1 MTQIIKI
8 LIKVHLDDPQH
19 HNEREKTLNGADHH
33 MAGKQWME
41 LVWAKRLA
49 LSMCYGVYS
58 PSLRMA
64 F

>member
-49 LSMCYGVYS
+49 LSMW
-58 PSLRMA
+58 
-64 F
+64 